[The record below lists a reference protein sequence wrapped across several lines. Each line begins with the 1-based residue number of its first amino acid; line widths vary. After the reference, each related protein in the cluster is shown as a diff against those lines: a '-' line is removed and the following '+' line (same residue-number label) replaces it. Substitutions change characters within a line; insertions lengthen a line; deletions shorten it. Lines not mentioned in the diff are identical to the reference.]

1 MKAVVLDGP
10 TNVEDI
16 FLKEKEV
23 PVVVP
28 GWVLV
33 KVKAFGMNH
42 SELIL
47 RHEEIKYDYIKK
59 PIIPGIECVGEIAD
73 PSNSSFKAGD
83 KVIAMMGGMGRSF
96 DGSYAEYAL
105 LPAHHVFK
113 IESNLKWSEL
123 AAIPETYFTAWGSL
137 FECLQLRKEDTLL
150 IRGASCALG
159 LAAIQIAKTLGC
171 KVIATTHKEKYLDL
185 LMSADERIV
194 DDGKLTGKV
203 KGVTKALDLV
213 GPKFLLDTMA
223 SVEKGAIVCQT
234 GVEFYSKS
242 YRNGE
247 AKLDYRTI
255 KNALQDV
262 CYVITINGESAERKM
277 CFFLSRTGEKTY
289 LQMLD
294 PQNGISEFY
303 LKLFDEKEQA
313 VIAFNSS
320 HDEKLAGNTM
330 LLASRAT
337 CHPRGDHDCDGGQN
351 GQCVYCDGKHN
362 CKHKS
367 LNIAAAVLYCFQE
380 YIEKISE
387 GKEIDAEKVT
397 ARKNNG
403 ISHEAYVPAGMIR
416 LYDIRYSD
424 KELERINKFAM
435 FGKERSEYPS
445 TEKSP
450 HIRRGTMRYNPKT
463 GQKDIKVK
471 GSIIH
476 KDRYEGFASADR
488 IKE

>member
-1 MKAVVLDGP
+1 MNNTNTMKAVVLDGP

-73 PSNSSFKAGD
+73 PSDSSFKTGD

-96 DGSYAEYAL
+96 DGSYAEYDL
-105 LPAHHVFK
+105 LPTHHVFK

-234 GVEFYSKS
+234 GILGGVYALNGFDPIKHIPNGVYLTGFYSNFPTQGIVDDMFS
-242 YRNGE
+242 
-247 AKLDYRTI
+247 
-255 KNALQDV
+255 
-262 CYVITINGESAERKM
+262 
-277 CFFLSRTGEKTY
+277 FFNKH
-289 LQMLD
+289 D
-294 PQNGISEFY
+294 
-303 LKLFDEKEQA
+303 LKP
-313 VIAFNSS
+313 I
-320 HDEKLAGNTM
+320 HG
-330 LLASRAT
+330 
-337 CHPRGDHDCDGGQN
+337 P
-351 GQCVYCDGKHN
+351 VY
-362 CKHKS
+362 
-367 LNIAAAVLYCFQE
+367 
-380 YIEKISE
+380 
-387 GKEIDAEKVT
+387 T
-397 ARKNNG
+397 
-403 ISHEAYVPAGMIR
+403 
-416 LYDIRYSD
+416 
-424 KELERINKFAM
+424 
-435 FGKERSEYPS
+435 FGK
-445 TEKSP
+445 
-450 HIRRGTMRYNPKT
+450 I
-463 GQKDIKVK
+463 KDAMLMQESGKAGGK
-471 GSIIH
+471 IIVFM
-476 KDRYEGFASADR
+476 E
-488 IKE
+488 